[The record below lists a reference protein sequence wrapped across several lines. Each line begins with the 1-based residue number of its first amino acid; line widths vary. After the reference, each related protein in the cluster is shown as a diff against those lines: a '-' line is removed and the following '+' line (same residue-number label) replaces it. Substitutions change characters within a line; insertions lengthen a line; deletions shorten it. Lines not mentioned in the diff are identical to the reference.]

1 VPGEPGLG
9 PGAGEKWI
17 STGGDEGRDCRE
29 GREDDGFEGVYSY
42 SLVYQFGFDN
52 EKILLITLMRHFDST
67 LMQQDS

>member
-1 VPGEPGLG
+1 GLG

-42 SLVYQFGFDN
+42 SLVYQFEFIGITQTPTVTW
-52 EKILLITLMRHFDST
+52 KIAGVLLA
-67 LMQQDS
+67 